1 MKSRRS
7 VASSALNSGSLRQWF
22 HAASSSLC
30 ATISVSGMK
39 RPPKT
44 DSPKF
49 HLSACFFCAASCSS
63 LFCAFANAAFCPTA
77 ASGPPLSSRTR
88 DPAAAMPPAPISC
101 TIFEPTTQP
110 SAKAPNSS
118 TCARFVIPKPTTMGR
133 SVRLAPSFSAASR
146 IDSTTALHSATT
158 AGSRGKKTLPA
169 PNAPAAGS
177 ATPRSAPTASVRNA
191 CGMPVSMPAPSPE
204 EGSQPQ
210 PPRCAIRTS
219 IVFASRTISWLA
231 CPLRCATIPTPQE
244 SRSSAGSYRPCL
256 GGSRRGGR
264 HCAAPLEAA
273 RARATAVRRGRL
285 SSSIARAGDAVS
297 T

>member
-146 IDSTTALHSATT
+146 IDSTTALHSA
-158 AGSRGKKTLPA
+158 SRSALAAAASWSRA
-169 PNAPAAGS
+169 PV
-177 ATPRSAPTASVRNA
+177 TPRSETTYTIPGIGLSAASA
-191 CGMPVSMPAPSPE
+191 A
-204 EGSQPQ
+204 
-210 PPRCAIRTS
+210 CAIRS
-219 IVFASRTISWLA
+219 GPEV
-231 CPLRCATIPTPQE
+231 
-244 SRSSAGSYRPCL
+244 G
-256 GGSRRGGR
+256 
-264 HCAAPLEAA
+264 AA
-273 RARATAVRRGRL
+273 RGTRDRLCRAA
-285 SSSIARAGDAVS
+285 AGDMMRHDSSTGRSTMMKPSTPAAAASAHVS
-297 T
+297 STPAARNEL